1 MLLFDCSAC
10 RVFSSLSRC
19 KRNQK
24 ESLLSSWVCAG
35 VSLQFDLGCCWCCR
49 RMSMMLCCSSA
60 VVCARGGEGCV
71 LSLFDDGD
79 DLLEDGHDPVL
90 A

>member
-1 MLLFDCSAC
+1 
-10 RVFSSLSRC
+10 
-19 KRNQK
+19 
-24 ESLLSSWVCAG
+24 
-35 VSLQFDLGCCWCCR
+35 
-49 RMSMMLCCSSA
+49 MMLCCSSA